1 MLPHSPDPNKGFN
14 PPIASSKR
22 RRTRSLST
30 VTIPAAGGDAKIA
43 LHKGASP
50 LDPRNTV
57 DYTTAGAF
65 TLTGSAR
72 MSLRYFVPACFAL
85 RGGHKLYTDSGSEEE
100 SPPASPTSSIASTTP
115 SISRTASDFAERE
128 ELEAVARGGLGVKR
142 NRSRNGKYPQI
153 HTVLDSLE
161 RGSRVGSGQVVC
173 AACMKKGTNFPQCK
187 RCTQMWC
194 SRECRVTSHRCVTR
208 RGE

>member
-1 MLPHSPDPNKGFN
+1 MLPHSPDPNEGYN
-14 PPIASSKR
+14 PPQSSKH
-22 RRTRSLST
+22 RRTRSLSS
-30 VTIPAAGGDAKIA
+30 VSIPTGSDTKIA
-43 LHKGASP
+43 LLKGASP

-57 DYTTAGAF
+57 DYTTVGAF

-85 RGGHKLYTDSGSEEE
+85 RGEPQKSYIDSDRDED
-100 SPPASPTSSIASTTP
+100 SPPASPTSSFASTTP

-142 NRSRNGKYPQI
+142 NGSRNGKYPQI

-173 AACMKKGTNFPQCK
+173 TTCMKKGTNFPQCK

-194 SRECRVTSHRCVTR
+194 SRECRVASHRCVTR